1 MYMTRNI
8 IKQKNPIQ
16 EYRVGETVLLVKNK
30 FTGDVNIDKVVNTLR
45 NLPLPI
51 LDVASAICIGDFF
64 FLKKREVDALYDDRT
79 IYITNEQE
87 NYQEFMKNL
96 IHELAHGCEETYYG
110 DIYGDSSIKDE
121 FLSKREK
128 MYQILSSY
136 GYENFPKESYLNPE
150 YDEQFDFFLY
160 KTVGYD
166 KLGSLVRGIFL
177 SPYASTSLREY
188 FANGFEKYF
197 LSDNEEVKR
206 ISPALFAKLS
216 LFNS

>member
-1 MYMTRNI
+1 MTRNI